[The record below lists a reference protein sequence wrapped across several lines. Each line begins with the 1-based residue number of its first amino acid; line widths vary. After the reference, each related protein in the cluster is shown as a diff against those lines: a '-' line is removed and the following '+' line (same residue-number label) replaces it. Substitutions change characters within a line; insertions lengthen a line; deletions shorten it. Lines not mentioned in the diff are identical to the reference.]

1 MTRFNKI
8 IISGVACL
16 LATLTHA
23 ELKELGD
30 TELKETTGK
39 AGITI
44 DFSTKWS
51 IGEIA
56 WKDGDSGGSLLVQ
69 GMRMGGGK
77 YSLPSDV
84 PDMTYVH
91 NGEQSN

>member
-1 MTRFNKI
+1 MNRFKKI
-8 IISGVACL
+8 IMIGVASSM
-16 LATLTHA
+16 AMLTHA
-23 ELKELGD
+23 ELKELED
-30 TELKETTGK
+30 TELKKTTGK
-39 AGITI
+39 AGLTI
-44 DFSTKWS
+44 DISTKWS

-56 WKDGDSGGSLLVQ
+56 WKDGESGGSVLVQ
-69 GMRMGGGK
+69 GIRMGGGK